1 MFSVIL
7 NTEAN
12 CRWKTTF
19 ARLFQIRE
27 GKVAHLLVRIAMSME
42 TTNGGRSLKLLWC
55 DARYLK
61 VRRGRHALALIG
73 KGMTLVV

>member
-12 CRWKTTF
+12 CRWKATF

-27 GKVAHLLVRIAMSME
+27 GK
-42 TTNGGRSLKLLWC
+42 GRSSAGENRNEYGDYEWW
-55 DARYLK
+55 
-61 VRRGRHALALIG
+61 
-73 KGMTLVV
+73 